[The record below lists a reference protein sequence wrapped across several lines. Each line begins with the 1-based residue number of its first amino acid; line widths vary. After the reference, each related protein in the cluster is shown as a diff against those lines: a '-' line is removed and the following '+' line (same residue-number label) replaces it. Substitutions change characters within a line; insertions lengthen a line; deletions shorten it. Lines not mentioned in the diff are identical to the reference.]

1 MYFFIIDAPIKIDI
15 YYYIIRRYDEAI
27 RLYKLYEDYGKN
39 IHTKL
44 RFHGGDINYRRST
57 KISRRKS
64 QSYIFII
71 I

>member
-1 MYFFIIDAPIKIDI
+1 MKINI
-15 YYYIIRRYDEAI
+15 YYYITRRCDEAI

-39 IHTKL
+39 IHIKS